1 MEHLQILCGWFKK
14 MLVKV
19 ICMSSSCEPGRMK
32 RFFSKNQTF
41 EMENKNKAFQSS
53 SICVCIYLVICLLT
67 YFIFVVPEVCIPN
80 AELFFRLPAKGGHF
94 FTSFHNVPFPAF
106 SVLGE

>member
-1 MEHLQILCGWFKK
+1 
-14 MLVKV
+14 
-19 ICMSSSCEPGRMK
+19 
-32 RFFSKNQTF
+32 
-41 EMENKNKAFQSS
+41 MENKNKAFQSL
-53 SICVCIYLVICLLT
+53 SICLCINLVICLLT

-80 AELFFRLPAKGGHF
+80 AELFFRLLARGDIF